1 MADVGVAAIAL
12 TQGYAQFQAFL
23 PKIADIR
30 KIDAVNDPEAVAD
43 VRIGEVAAF
52 IGTMGVGVIVSSL
65 SGDPMPTYVSLI
77 VSVLLIGMYESIL
90 RANRPLENS
99 YA

>member
-23 PKIADIR
+23 PKLSDIR
-30 KIDAVNDPEAVAD
+30 KADPVNDPEFAAD

-52 IGTMGVGVIVSSL
+52 VGTMGVGVIVSSL
-65 SGDPMPTYVSLI
+65 SGDPTPTYVSLV
-77 VSVLLIGMYESIL
+77 VSVLLILLYESVL
-90 RANRPLENS
+90 RSARPMERI
-99 YA
+99 A